1 MLGSVDAATE
11 GREARRVYR
20 TSGRDTDLKAEFV
33 VGSRSVDVVLL
44 DISGLGAGIFVPRD
58 SARALAP
65 KNGEAP
71 STIRL
76 RLHGFGEGDFLSLPI
91 QIVHRRVYPEGIR
104 LSMSF
109 VLDEGRRATLSQR
122 LCEALNERRAI
133 RVRPPEGTTVVAAV
147 ELPDLGWIDGRLIDA
162 SAVGLGLDLAFDGD
176 GEKLLN
182 TQLPVRI
189 AFEEDA
195 DVHLDARLVRV
206 VPIRNEH
213 GREVPGRAL
222 FGMAFEEDGEGFC
235 VGGVAVGR
243 WVVRQQL
250 AARAEA

>member
-1 MLGSVDAATE
+1 MA
-11 GREARRVYR
+11 R

-44 DISGLGAGIFVPRD
+44 DMADWARVSPPRD
-58 SARALAP
+58 SARALAL

-71 STIRL
+71 STIDCVSMVL
-76 RLHGFGEGDFLSLPI
+76 AKAISVLPI

-147 ELPDLGWIDGRLIDA
+147 ELPDLGWIDGRVIDA
-162 SAVGLGLDLAFDGD
+162 SAVGLGLDLPFDGD
-176 GEKLLN
+176 GERLLN

-195 DVHLDARLVRV
+195 DVHLDALLVRV